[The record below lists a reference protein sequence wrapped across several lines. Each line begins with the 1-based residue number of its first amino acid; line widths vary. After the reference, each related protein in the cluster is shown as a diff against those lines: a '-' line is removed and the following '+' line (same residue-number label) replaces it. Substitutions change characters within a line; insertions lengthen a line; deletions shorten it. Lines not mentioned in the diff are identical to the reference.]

1 MSKKYITIMI
11 LPSDAS
17 KSSKWSMPVG
27 TYKAIRNGFILLMV
41 AVSYMIYDYGSMRQ
55 RVSVIDK
62 YKQEIIGQ
70 RAELQNLSTQ
80 IVSLDGK
87 MDKLKFFDKKLRIIA
102 KLEVPERSSRQLL
115 GMGGANEED
124 FFTTAEERRN
134 DLVSRMKG
142 DIGRLDEE
150 ALIQETS
157 FVELQEFLMKKSSLL
172 ASTPSIMP
180 AKGWHTSS
188 YGKRISPFTGRV
200 QNHNGMDIANRV
212 GSIIITPADGIVTKV
227 KRMPAL
233 GKMVEISHGYGMKT
247 RYGHLSESKVKVGQ
261 KIKRGDMIAFMGNTG
276 RSTGPHLHY
285 EVLVNGVHVNPN
297 KYVLD

>member
-17 KSSKWSMPVG
+17 RSSKWSMPVG

-80 IVSLDGK
+80 IVSLDSK

-102 KLEVPERSSRQLL
+102 KLEVPERSTRQLL

-134 DLVSRMKG
+134 DLVSRMKD
-142 DIGRLDEE
+142 DIGRLDGET
-150 ALIQETS
+150 LIQETS

-180 AKGWHTSS
+180 AKCWHTSS

-212 GSIIITPADGIVTKV
+212 GSVVITPADGIVTKV
-227 KRMPAL
+227 
-233 GKMVEISHGYGMKT
+233 
-247 RYGHLSESKVKVGQ
+247 
-261 KIKRGDMIAFMGNTG
+261 
-276 RSTGPHLHY
+276 
-285 EVLVNGVHVNPN
+285 
-297 KYVLD
+297 

>member
-1 MSKKYITIMI
+1 MI

-17 KSSKWSMPVG
+17 KSVRWSIPVG
-27 TYKAIRNGFILLMV
+27 VYKSIRNGFILLMV
-41 AVSYMIYDYGSMRQ
+41 AVSYMLYDYGSMNQ
-55 RVSVIDK
+55 EVSVIDK

-70 RAELQNLSTQ
+70 RAELQDLSTQ
-80 IVSLDGK
+80 IVSLEGK
-87 MDKLKFFDKKLRIIA
+87 MDKLKLFDKKLRIIA
-102 KLEVPERSSRQLL
+102 NLEVPERSSRGLI
-115 GMGGANEED
+115 GMGGTNEED

-134 DLVSRMKG
+134 DLVDRMKN

-150 ALIQETS
+150 SLVQETS
-157 FVELQEFLMKKSSLL
+157 FVELQESLSKKSSLL
-172 ASTPSIMP
+172 ASTPSVVP

-188 YGKRISPFTGRV
+188 YGRRVSPFTGRV
-200 QNHNGMDIANRV
+200 QTHNGMDIANRV
-212 GSIIITPADGIVTKV
+212 GTTVISPADGIITKV

-247 RYGHLSESKVKVGQ
+247 RYGHLSQAKVKVGQ
-261 KIKRGDMIAFMGNTG
+261 KIKRGDIIALMGNTG

-285 EVLVNGVHVNPN
+285 EVLVNGVNVNPN